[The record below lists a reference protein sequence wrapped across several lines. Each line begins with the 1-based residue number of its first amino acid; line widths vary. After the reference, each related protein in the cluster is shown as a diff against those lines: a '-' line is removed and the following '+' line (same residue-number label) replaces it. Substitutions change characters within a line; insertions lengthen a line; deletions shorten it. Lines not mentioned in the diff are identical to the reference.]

1 MSAQLQ
7 EMPGIRHMLL
17 TDLDAV
23 VAIEREVFLFPW
35 TRGNFSDS
43 IESGYHCLVLE
54 QGSRLFGYG
63 VMIIGPEEAHLL
75 TLSIA
80 AESQRKGWG
89 ELLLRHFIH
98 IAKEQRARSMFL
110 DVRESNHAAAR
121 LYERIGFRQVGKRK
135 DYYPAMGGREDSL
148 VMELTF

>member
-7 EMPGIRHMLL
+7 EMPRIRRMLL

-43 IESGYHCLVLE
+43 IDSGYQCLVLE
-54 QGSRLFGYG
+54 QDGHLFGYG

-75 TLSIA
+75 TLSITA
-80 AESQRKGWG
+80 GSQRKGWG
-89 ELLLRHFIH
+89 ESLLRHFIH
-98 IAKEQRARSMFL
+98 VAKEQRARSMFL
-110 DVRESNHAAAR
+110 DVRESNRAAAR
-121 LYERIGFRQVGKRK
+121 LYERIGFKQIAKRK

-148 VMELTF
+148 VMELML

>member
-1 MSAQLQ
+1 MNAQLQ
-7 EMPGIRHMLL
+7 EMPGIRRMLL

-23 VAIEREVFLFPW
+23 VSIEREVFLFPW

-43 IESGYHCLVLE
+43 IDSGYHCLVLE
-54 QGSRLFGYG
+54 QDSRLFGYG
-63 VMIIGPEEAHLL
+63 VMIIGQEEAHLL

-80 AESQRKGWG
+80 AESQGKGWG
-89 ELLLRHFIH
+89 KLLLRHFIH

-110 DVRESNHAAAR
+110 DVRESNHVAAR
-121 LYERIGFRQVGKRK
+121 LYERIGFRQVGKRR

>member
-7 EMPGIRHMLL
+7 EMPQIRRMFL
-17 TDLDAV
+17 TDLDEV

-35 TRGNFSDS
+35 THGNFSDS
-43 IESGYHCLVLE
+43 IDSGYHCLVLE
-54 QGSRLFGYG
+54 QGGHLFGYG
-63 VMIIGPEEAHLL
+63 VMIVGAEEAHLL

-80 AESQRKGWG
+80 AGSQRKGWG
-89 ELLLRHFIH
+89 ERLLQHFIH
-98 IAKEQRARSMFL
+98 VAREQRARSMFL

-121 LYERIGFRQVGKRK
+121 LYERIGFKQIARRK

-148 VMELTF
+148 VMELML

>member
-7 EMPGIRHMLL
+7 EMPQIRRMLM

-43 IESGYHCLVLE
+43 IDSGYHCLVLE
-54 QGSRLFGYG
+54 QDGYLFGYG

-75 TLSIA
+75 TLSVA
-80 AESQRKGWG
+80 AGSQRKGWG
-89 ELLLRHFIH
+89 ERLLQHFIC
-98 IAKEQRARSMFL
+98 IAREQNARSIFL

-121 LYERIGFRQVGKRK
+121 LYGRIGFRQIGKRR
-135 DYYPAMGGREDSL
+135 DYYPAMGGRENSI
-148 VMELTF
+148 VMELIL

>member
-7 EMPGIRHMLL
+7 EMPKIRRMVLS
-17 TDLDAV
+17 DLDSV

-43 IESGYHCLVLE
+43 INSGYHCLVLDLS
-54 QGSRLFGYG
+54 GHLFGYG
-63 VMIIGPEEAHLL
+63 VMMIGAEEAHLL

-80 AESQRKGWG
+80 AGSQRKGWG
-89 ELLLRHFIH
+89 ERLLRYFIQ
-98 IAKEQRARSMFL
+98 IAKAQRARSMFL

-121 LYERIGFRQVGKRK
+121 LYERIGFRQIGKRR

-148 VMELTF
+148 VMELIL

>member
-7 EMPGIRHMLL
+7 EMPGIRRMLL

-54 QGSRLFGYG
+54 QNGHLFGYG

-89 ELLLRHFIH
+89 ERLLRHFIH

-121 LYERIGFRQVGKRK
+121 LYERIGFRQIAKRK